1 MINKYND
8 NKFETIGGYPT
19 PMATNEEKSSNEYGL
34 QYFKRMYHDWTENSD
49 LNFRDKRRR
58 MVNARKYAEGNQD
71 VGKYKDLL
79 DVQGDNSYMNIDWT
93 PVSVVPKFVDVIV
106 GDLSN
111 QEYEVKAS
119 AIDKLSQDKKL
130 KDKMALEFKMH
141 NKDFLQNIQA
151 MFGQEMG
158 EIEGL
163 PETDEELELYMKL
176 NYKQAHEI
184 SLEDG
189 IKFVFQQND
198 MPELKRRLLRDFVVV
213 GQSATKTEINPS
225 GVIKLKYVD
234 PSNLITSFSSS
245 PDFKNIQHAGEVYS
259 VTISQLREM
268 AGDEFTE
275 DEYKYIA
282 ETYGKKMQSDD
293 GYLFGRSYGT
303 VTEGQYSQEYDRF
316 SVEILD
322 AEFITTHEMNYEK
335 KSNAHGGYSVRKR
348 KQNFKLPK
356 NSKTKREHLK
366 QRIKVV
372 YKGKY
377 IVGANAIFN
386 YKLAENMMRPK
397 SNLAETSLSYI
408 IYAPN
413 MYKMNSV
420 SLVERM
426 IPFADQI
433 QLAHLKM
440 QHVLAKARPK
450 GAAFELGAL
459 ENVSKGDGGTF
470 SPLELQEIYD
480 QTGNVYYRRIDDS
493 GSPTTAVP
501 VQELENGIGQ
511 DVSRLIGVYNHNL
524 QMIRDV
530 TGVNEARDASKPSSE
545 ALVGVQKMALLASNN
560 ATRFINDGYLFMIKR
575 LGESVAMRLQ
585 DVLKYSKDI
594 KGYIGAIGEATLK
607 TINLTKD
614 LSMFDFGIFLEVA
627 PDEQEK
633 SMLEQNI
640 QTSLAQ
646 KELRLEDAIAI
657 RSIKN
662 IKAANQ
668 MLIIRRKKYQEEQMA
683 IAQRQSEN
691 NAQAQQQ
698 SAAMAAQ
705 MKQQEVQSKAQ
716 MTQIEEQS
724 KAQAQMELLKLEY
737 DLKNKFEEQ
746 NHIRKM
752 KELEITSQGKSN
764 ATKAIGDV
772 RKESI
777 AKSAH
782 FQSRMIEQRKG
793 QAGVIEDVEAEEGL
807 QNI

>member
-1 MINKYND
+1 MINKTND

-19 PMATNEEKSSNEYGL
+19 PIATNSEKASKEYGL
-34 QYFKRMYHDWTENSD
+34 QYIKRMYHDWTENSE
-49 LNFRDKRRR
+49 LNFRDRRRR
-58 MVNARKYAEGNQD
+58 MIKARKYAEGNQD
-71 VGKYKDLL
+71 EGKYKDLL

-93 PVSVVPKFVDVIV
+93 PVSVIPKFVDVVV

-119 AIDKLSQDKKL
+119 AVDKLSQDKKL
-130 KDKMALEFKMH
+130 KEKLNLSLQAQNKEFLEQIKSIMGGEQSKMLK
-141 NKDFLQNIQA
+141 N
-151 MFGQEMG
+151 
-158 EIEGL
+158 L
-163 PETDEELELYMKL
+163 PQSDEELELYMKL

-189 IKFVFQQND
+189 IKFVFEQNNIN
-198 MPELKRRLLRDFVVV
+198 ELKKRLLRDFVVV
-213 GQSATKTEINPS
+213 GQAATKTEINPS

-275 DEYKYIA
+275 EEYKYIA
-282 ETYGKKMQSDD
+282 ETYGKKSESNDS
-293 GYLFGRSYGT
+293 YLFGRSYGST
-303 VTEGQYSQEYDRF
+303 DGHYSQEYDKF

-322 AEFITTHEMNYEK
+322 AEFITSHEINYEK

-348 KQNFKLPK
+348 KDNFKLPK

-366 QRIKVV
+366 QRVKVV

-426 IPFADQI
+426 IPFGDQI

-470 SPLELQEIYD
+470 TPLELQEIYD
-480 QTGNVYYRRIDDS
+480 QTGNVYYRRVDDS
-493 GSPTTAVP
+493 GSPATAVP
-501 VQELENGIGQ
+501 IQELENGIGQ
-511 DVSRLIGVYNHNL
+511 DVTRLMQVYNHNL

-530 TGVNEARDASKPSSE
+530 SGVNEARDASKPSSE
-545 ALVGVQKMALLASNN
+545 ALVGVQKMSYWLQITLL
-560 ATRFINDGYLFMIKR
+560 GLLM
-575 LGESVAMRLQ
+575 M
-585 DVLKYSKDI
+585 DI
-594 KGYIGAIGEATLK
+594 CL
-607 TINLTKD
+607 
-614 LSMFDFGIFLEVA
+614 
-627 PDEQEK
+627 
-633 SMLEQNI
+633 
-640 QTSLAQ
+640 
-646 KELRLEDAIAI
+646 
-657 RSIKN
+657 
-662 IKAANQ
+662 
-668 MLIIRRKKYQEEQMA
+668 
-683 IAQRQSEN
+683 
-691 NAQAQQQ
+691 
-698 SAAMAAQ
+698 
-705 MKQQEVQSKAQ
+705 
-716 MTQIEEQS
+716 
-724 KAQAQMELLKLEY
+724 
-737 DLKNKFEEQ
+737 
-746 NHIRKM
+746 
-752 KELEITSQGKSN
+752 
-764 ATKAIGDV
+764 
-772 RKESI
+772 
-777 AKSAH
+777 
-782 FQSRMIEQRKG
+782 
-793 QAGVIEDVEAEEGL
+793 
-807 QNI
+807 